1 GLARLLVAAVP
12 AAGYGLLVTDLT
24 GPAGAVP
31 AGLAGALAIL
41 AVFAVLARPLRL
53 TELRDLLGR
62 LRPPARR
69 A

>member
-1 GLARLLVAAVP
+1 M
-12 AAGYGLLVTDLT
+12 
-24 GPAGAVP
+24 P

-53 TELRDLLGR
+53 TEVRALLDGLLGR
-62 LRPPARR
+62 LRPSARR